1 MKGCTVFKK
10 VFVNGTFDVLHLGH
24 LRMLNYAKSQ
34 GDTLL
39 VAIDTDE
46 RVKLKKGNDRPF
58 NNYEERKEFLLG
70 LKAVDHVLNF
80 ETDDDLKDIIKRYSP
95 DLMIVGS
102 DWKNGDVL
110 GSEYAKRLEFFER
123 IEPYSTTRIINR

>member
-1 MKGCTVFKK
+1 MLNPFK

-24 LRMLNYAKSQ
+24 LRLLNYAKSQ
-34 GDTLL
+34 GDKLL
-39 VAIDTDE
+39 VAIDTDN
-46 RVKLKKGNDRPF
+46 RVRSKKGLCRPF
-58 NNYEERKEFLLG
+58 NNFDERKEFLLG
-70 LKAVDHVLNF
+70 LGAVDEVTSF
-80 ETDDDLKDIIKRYSP
+80 ETDDDLRTIIKNYSP

-110 GSEYAKRLEFFER
+110 GSEYARRLEFFNR